1 MADRAGFPA
10 CYWYIVAVGL
20 RATVGRIRQTP
31 GHGGAIRSYGVLRRT
46 FSGILGWWSAALYAW
61 LLTRALRWA
70 HWRRLADADQLNVFL
85 GAAVCV
91 LLLWTLRTEI
101 QPGFHWHLSTMVTL
115 TLMFGWSL
123 AVVAGSLALL
133 GATLFGLNDWSGLA
147 PTALVFIMLPAAL
160 TQVLLGLARAYLP
173 KHYFVYVFVNAFF
186 AGGLVTV
193 LVALTASG
201 LLLAAGAFPLQRL
214 IDNYLLFLP

>member
-1 MADRAGFPA
+1 ME
-10 CYWYIVAVGL
+10 
-20 RATVGRIRQTP
+20 
-31 GHGGAIRSYGVLRRT
+31 
-46 FSGILGWWSAALYAW
+46 FSGELFPTPWLWCSVALYGW
-61 LLTRALRWA
+61 FMTRALRWA
-70 HWRRLADADQLNVFL
+70 NWRRLADADQFNVFL
-85 GAAVCV
+85 GAVVCV

-101 QPGFHWHLSTMVTL
+101 QPGFSWHLSTMVTL

-123 AVVAGSLALL
+123 AVIAGSIALL
-133 GATLFGLNDWSGLA
+133 AATLFGLNDWSGLA

-186 AGGLVTV
+186 AGGVVTV

-201 LLLAAGAFPLQRL
+201 LLLAAGAFALPRL
-214 IDNYLLFLP
+214 IDNYLLFLPLMFFPEAVLNGWLISIMVGFKPHWVGSFRDEEYLHGK